1 MPQKIMVVKPFVYTL
16 PPKHKREKL
25 ATEVKIVPNKDP
37 VTKEWAPTELE
48 IDDEM
53 ASHPW
58 IKDDFADGCIE
69 RPEVTKARIDA
80 LDEKHK
86 KEVQEAQVVIKQAE
100 AALARAGSRTKTDA
114 EHKSDLERDLNTP
127 VNQLRSDRGSD
138 IDQPI
143 GTVPVKAKK

>member
-16 PPKHKREKL
+16 PPRHKREKL
-25 ATEVKIVPNKDP
+25 ATEVKFTPTRDP
-37 VTKEWAPTELE
+37 VTKDWAPTEIE

-53 ASHPW
+53 ANHDW
-58 IKDDFADGCIE
+58 IKRDFADGCIE
-69 RPEVTKARIDA
+69 RPEVTKARIAA
-80 LDEKHK
+80 LEEKHK
-86 KEVQEAQVVIKQAE
+86 KDVEEAQVVIKQAE

-127 VNQLRSDRGSD
+127 INQLKSDRGTD

-143 GTVPVKAKK
+143 GTAKAKK